1 MLTHEEYRD
10 YTKRFKQVERYL
22 KSKSADSRTV
32 AYNICKF
39 REYYPERMMPILE
52 KAGFMFIE
60 GDDSVYDAL
69 EGVGD
74 DLGLFSNEGRFL
86 LSGRFIFPVKDMLGN
101 TIALIGWFPDKKKY
115 ITTPSR
121 LFSKNCLFFGMEQ
134 LAVTGT
140 GKEYFLCEGI
150 FDTLSL
156 RSIGLNAI
164 SEMGIDSGRVKE
176 SLYPLFSRLIG
187 TPDNDTEGRSVID
200 GDKWRIP
207 SNGSYMKWISD
218 DYYKDIDK
226 VINSFEREDIRNE
239 ILQKTRSNN
248 RLIKLHL

>member
-10 YTKRFKQVERYL
+10 YIKRFRQVERYL
-22 KSKSADSRTV
+22 KSKSADSKTV
-32 AYNICKF
+32 AYNICKL

-69 EGVGD
+69 DGVGD

-86 LSGRFIFPVKDMLGN
+86 LSGRFMFPVRDMLGN
-101 TIALIGWFPDKKKY
+101 TVALIGWFPDEKKY

-121 LFSKNCLFFGMEQ
+121 LFSKSCLFFGMEQ
-134 LAVTGT
+134 IATTGL
-140 GKEYFLCEGI
+140 GKDYFLCEGI

-164 SEMGIDSGRVKE
+164 GEMGINSGRVKE
-176 SLYPLFSRLIG
+176 SMYPLFGRLIG
-187 TPDNDTEGRSVID
+187 IPDNDTEGRSVID
-200 GDKWRIP
+200 SDKWKIP
-207 SNGSYMKWISD
+207 SNGSYLKWVSD

-226 VINSFEREDIRNE
+226 VINSFELDDIRNE
-239 ILQKTRSNN
+239 ILQKSKSSN
-248 RLIKLHL
+248 RLIKLQL

>member
-10 YTKRFKQVERYL
+10 YTKRFRQVERYL

-32 AYNICKF
+32 AYNVCKL

-101 TIALIGWFPDKKKY
+101 TIALIGWFPDEKKY
-115 ITTPSR
+115 ITTPSK
-121 LFSKNCLFFGMEQ
+121 LFSKSCLFFGMEQ
-134 LAVTGT
+134 LATTGL

-164 SEMGIDSGRVKE
+164 GEMGINSGRVKE
-176 SLYPLFSRLIG
+176 SMYPLFGRLIG
-187 TPDNDTEGRSVID
+187 TPDNDTEGRAVID
-200 GDKWRIP
+200 VDKWRIP
-207 SNGSYMKWISD
+207 SNGSYMKWVSD

-226 VINSFEREDIRNE
+226 VVNSFERDDIRNE

-248 RLIKLHL
+248 RLIKLQL